1 METSPV
7 RNKGEF
13 MNKISEASDASAR
26 PSSVPPDTTG
36 PEIREFLAFK
46 QVGLVVDGV
55 SDVIA
60 FTPSQ
65 LRPVPSFSAVIDSD
79 HLLAIGSLENRTLM
93 LLDIEKLMTSA
104 DMGLTSQTVH

>member
-1 METSPV
+1 M

-13 MNKISEASDASAR
+13 MNKTSDADDPSA
-26 PSSVPPDTTG
+26 PPFSVLPDSTG
-36 PEIREFLAFK
+36 PGIREFLAFK

-79 HLLAIGSLENRTLM
+79 RLLAIGSLGNRTLM